1 MLSYFW
7 SAPQGNAVATF
18 ARLLPFWSA
27 PNAKQQAECQ
37 TTPAPILVRPKLQ
50 AAGRVPDNACSHSG
64 PPQTPSSRQSAR
76 QRLLPFW
83 SAPNSKQQAECQTA
97 PAQTRMAALL
107 ESLLQKEVEAIKAVE
122 WLKHDGDSDSLAW
135 CKPLKIE
142 RQEFVPFL
150 LNFLREQSCSALT
163 HGPATPA
170 KTPSHPRVSQPSQQ
184 GPGFSSERRGGCRST
199 GPGTGP
205 RSASRV
211 QLFSTPSL
219 SPGAEWDTT
228 HPPSGS
234 HCLGGISALSSPSF
248 SSARSPAS
256 ASTSRHTPS
265 ERRSAQRASLGDFM
279 LSPPELPHQPHPSLS
294 LGVQQQTRGRRRS
307 AGMGGQGRQGGGR
320 GVFQTEE
327 VGPGRSEGGGRK
339 GRGGGANKMGDPAVS
354 PPMAQMTT
362 LVQLNLT
369 NLEDF
374 PPMGMSHASPPLH
387 TKPSRRINPTPV
399 SAERPHSRPKTC
411 FTSTPFSTRPSS
423 PPPVPEAV
431 TGAIEGGITGALN
444 VGSPPLSL
452 QEERELLKRVKCK
465 RAQQVGSPRPT
476 SLDPCTPTKSGLRS
490 ISGSKMTPD
499 TQGSCPDPSKV
510 TLTSELDLLA
520 DLYCTCISE
529 NLVPNVFLEL
539 FFVLQ
544 LLTSRTPAVT
554 EEEDKD
560 LSMRKLDVLER
571 GYLSKV
577 HNCVYF
583 SVRVLE
589 NQFELVS
596 HLDKDTLRLLAEN
609 ERVACF
615 SPSLRNRLTLAQ
627 DASTAKVSPSVDTFI
642 HSVPFQPATDNRSNF
657 SSDKAFHTFKKQ
669 RDIFYEV
676 LREWE
681 DFHKEPRWEFEAAL
695 GSRVRGM
702 VSQLNSTGN
711 HSHFAR
717 LFLKQLVQM
726 CKGPRALGSPGDTPD
741 ADLLGMLGADSLG
754 RLKRLEE
761 RLIQPQGILG
771 PCPPPAFPGHQEF
784 FRDFLKTASCCQLNQ
799 HLKDSLCQQLLQL
812 DEVSVLAPVVSTTE
826 GEGDME
832 QQDEKQRFSSVL
844 LLARLLAKFLGYI
857 SFLPYQTS
865 ERPSREIQE
874 ATATLRSKSMSVLD
888 VCAVLRSCVR
898 RRRTILTVPWLVEF
912 LSMLDFTGPFLL
924 CYRTVL
930 GLLLGLYRR
939 MVLSREGEV
948 CYLNQLL
955 MVAVLGWLFQIP
967 VIPEELFFSTDFTVD
982 VELEESQTN
991 VQGLDCLPLV
1001 DQQLL
1006 YTCCPF
1012 LGEFRKLLAAF
1023 VAGSSA
1029 RGGGLIRKI
1038 TPTSAELRGTPI
1050 ITRSQQKLQVDLEQ
1064 AFFHN
1069 QPPSLR
1075 RTVEFVAERV
1085 GSNCVKHMKV
1095 TLVCELVRGGERL
1108 LREGLISP
1116 GANPLILNDSI
1127 CAQLCDGG
1135 QEALERA
1142 TRFCSEKGPEA
1153 IRVLLPDETSPA
1165 VLTTSENITKR
1176 LATEKACSWLSSNI
1190 TALVKREWKTKF
1202 DRVMKSLPSPEASG
1216 MEGSGSGLGAKAGA
1230 VAVTQEQSRTPKRDM
1245 GKEEAGTS
1253 CPPDCPHSAPL
1264 PSDVLVEIKEVL
1276 SIAVGPRSEK
1286 EVLTCLQLNALLGK
1300 VGDAL
1305 SCKKFSF
1312 PMPEQMLIRCTVL
1325 LACKLVSGELPVA
1338 SPQEECGR
1346 TVSPGR
1352 TVSSGPVLPG
1362 STVQRVGC
1370 SIKVL
1375 LEQLILLWG
1384 RDCCSSAPL
1393 HLLFTEMTL
1402 SAVLMASDSQ
1412 WDNFLFLVRQL
1423 VERGILGEEEVVS
1436 HWRKLSQLPW
1446 PTEFIGK
1453 IQQQSSSTTSL
1464 PLPELQ
1470 NHMDLF
1476 QVSPVEGAN

>member
-18 ARLLPFWSA
+18 A
-27 PNAKQQAECQ
+27 
-37 TTPAPILVRPKLQ
+37 
-50 AAGRVPDNACSHSG
+50 
-64 PPQTPSSRQSAR
+64 
-76 QRLLPFW
+76 RLLPFW

-211 QLFSTPSL
+211 QLFSSTPSL
-219 SPGAEWDTT
+219 SPGAEWDAT

-234 HCLGGISALSSPSF
+234 HCLGEISALSSPSF
-248 SSARSPAS
+248 SSARSPAP

-265 ERRSAQRASLGDFM
+265 ERRSDQRASLGDFM
-279 LSPPELPHQPHPSLS
+279 LSPPELQHQHNLS
-294 LGVQQQTRGRRRS
+294 LGVQQPRGRRRS
-307 AGMGGQGRQGGGR
+307 AGMGRQGGGR

-339 GRGGGANKMGDPAVS
+339 GRGGGANKMGDTAVS
-354 PPMAQMTT
+354 PPMAPMTT

-374 PPMGMSHASPPLH
+374 PPMGMSHASPTLL

-431 TGAIEGGITGALN
+431 TGAMEGSITGALN

-465 RAQQVGSPRPT
+465 RAQQVGSPLPT
-476 SLDPCTPTKSGLRS
+476 SLDPCTPTKSVLRPV
-490 ISGSKMTPD
+490 SGSKMTPV
-499 TQGSCPDPSKV
+499 TQGLCPDPSKV

-560 LSMRKLDVLER
+560 LSMGKLDVLER

-609 ERVACF
+609 ERVTCF

-627 DASTAKVSPSVDTFI
+627 DPSTAKISPSVDTFI

-681 DFHKEPRWEFEAAL
+681 DFHKEPRWEFEVEL

-812 DEVSVLAPVVSTTE
+812 DEVSVLAPVVSSTE

-874 ATATLRSKSMSVLD
+874 AAATLRSKSMSVLD

-930 GLLLGLYRR
+930 GLLLSLYRR

-967 VIPEELFFSTDFTVD
+967 VIPEELFFSTDFTVA

-991 VQGLDCLPLV
+991 IQGLDCLPLV

-1038 TPTSAELRGTPI
+1038 TPTSAELRGTPTT
-1050 ITRSQQKLQVDLEQ
+1050 TRSQQKLQVDLEQ

-1176 LATEKACSWLSSNI
+1176 LATEKACSWLTSNI

-1216 MEGSGSGLGAKAGA
+1216 VEGSGSGLGAKTGA
-1230 VAVTQEQSRTPKRDM
+1230 AAVTQEQSRTPKRDM
-1245 GKEEAGTS
+1245 GKEEAVTS

-1325 LACKLVSGELPVA
+1325 LACKLVSGELPMVF
-1338 SPQEECGR
+1338 PQEECGR
-1346 TVSPGR
+1346 TVSPG
-1352 TVSSGPVLPG
+1352 PVLPD
-1362 STVQRVGC
+1362 SPVQRVGC
-1370 SIKVL
+1370 SIKAL

-1384 RDCCSSAPL
+1384 RDYCSSAPL

-1402 SAVLMASDSQ
+1402 SAVLVAGDSQ

-1423 VERGILGEEEVVS
+1423 VERGILGEKEVVS

-1446 PTEFIGK
+1446 PMEFIEK

-1464 PLPELQ
+1464 PPPELQ
-1470 NHMDLF
+1470 NHMDML
-1476 QVSPVEGAN
+1476 QVSPQPVEGAN